1 MRTPIASDLISRD
14 GTLQRD
20 AGTKN
25 AVIEVHGEAS
35 AVLKRPGLIDAMFDF
50 TTPIQ
55 GFASLSD
62 ITGGTKKK
70 FGSASEIFDD
80 IATLIFTIGGDS
92 YQITDS
98 MPVYSPT
105 KAYATGAFVFI
116 TADNAVPGETE
127 PGEMYFAMGDI
138 NPSDPRDRPNY
149 LPAISQLP
157 RGAMW
162 SKTPPTADRYQA
174 TFAGATGAVC
184 ASSLS
189 AAYSAWKAYAYNSP
203 SSNDGSWGGGQGIW
217 RAFAYVSGASVFGST
232 YVYYQGGNT
241 YQTTQSIGTV
251 GKVN

>member
-1 MRTPIASDLISRD
+1 MRTPIASDLMSRD
-14 GTLQRD
+14 GTLQKD

-25 AVIEVHGEAS
+25 AVIEVQGEES

-62 ITGGTKKK
+62 IIGGTKKK

-98 MPVYSPT
+98 MPLYSPT

-138 NPSDPRDRPNY
+138 NPANPRHRPN
-149 LPAISQLP
+149 AAGGINES
-157 RGAMW
+157 RGKMW
-162 SKTPPTADRYQA
+162 SKTPPTADRYQGVCSGY
-174 TFAGATGAVC
+174 AGQVC
-184 ASSLS
+184 ATPE
-189 AAYSAWKAYAYNSP
+189 AAGYSAVLAWPYNSRANRNTSTDGWGTF
-203 SSNDGSWGGGQGIW
+203 SSATVGGSGLLVQQW
-217 RAFAYVSGASVFGST
+217 T
-232 YVYYQGGNT
+232 YQGWTGNDANFGISP
-241 YQTTQSIGTV
+241 YGSIT
-251 GKVN
+251 KVA